1 MSDEDKLYK
10 EAMDRIN
17 ELVEDVMQTCEEVA
31 DENDYG
37 RDWVLDR
44 FREQFNKAKRKN
56 ER

>member
-31 DENDYG
+31 DENDYE
-37 RDWVLDR
+37 RTWVLER
-44 FREQFNKAKRKN
+44 FREQFNKVKRTN